1 MPAPATPTLT
11 PLQQRYVH
19 ATVTTPGIT
28 YTDAYLQASPK
39 ANQATAAREGFKL
52 ANMPKIA
59 QEISRKVTSLS
70 QITEVDQAWVVTR
83 LAAIADRA
91 RDAGDL
97 AVERLAVVDVAKMH
111 GLWVDRR
118 ETTSTVT
125 HRRLERYT
133 VDQLDGWL
141 QALDA
146 PTLAL
151 APGPG
156 SPGPSEEGGG
166 GPEGAQ

>member
-1 MPAPATPTLT
+1 MPVPATPTLT

-28 YTDAYLQASPK
+28 YTQAYLHASPQ
-39 ANQATAAREGFKL
+39 ANRATAAREGYKL
-52 ANMPKIA
+52 ATMPKVA
-59 QEISRKVTSLS
+59 QEIARKVTALGTR
-70 QITEVDQAWVVTR
+70 TEVDQAWVVTR
-83 LAAIADRA
+83 LADIADRA
-91 RDAGDL
+91 REAGDL
-97 AVERLAVVDVAKMH
+97 GVERLAVVDVAKMH

-125 HRRLERYT
+125 HRRLEQYT

-141 QALDA
+141 EALDA

-151 APGPG
+151 APA
-156 SPGPSEEGGG
+156 PGPPPLSDEASGPPGGG
-166 GPEGAQ
+166 